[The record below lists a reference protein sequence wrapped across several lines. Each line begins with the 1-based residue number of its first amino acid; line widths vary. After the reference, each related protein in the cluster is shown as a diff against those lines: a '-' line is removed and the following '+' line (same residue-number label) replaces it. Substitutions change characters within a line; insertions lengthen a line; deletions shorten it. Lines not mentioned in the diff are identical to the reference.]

1 MLRTMRAN
9 AKWVF
14 YILAIAFVGWLA
26 VGQVM
31 SILGPSGTVVLKVN
45 GKEFQVA
52 EFQQRVQIASEQYH
66 QQNGSAPVSREEDRQ
81 IQDHVINQ
89 IIEDALLQQE
99 YQRLGIRVS
108 DEEIIETARTSP
120 PPEVMRD
127 PQFQTDS
134 QFDIRKWQQ
143 FLRTTTDRQL
153 LVQIEAMYRDQ
164 IPRIKLA
171 QYLTADVYISDAKL
185 WRIYKDQ
192 HDSVTIASLAIWP
205 Y

>member
-52 EFQQRVQIASEQYH
+52 EFQQRVQIASEQYR

-81 IQDHVINQ
+81 I
-89 IIEDALLQQE
+89 
-99 YQRLGIRVS
+99 
-108 DEEIIETARTSP
+108 
-120 PPEVMRD
+120 
-127 PQFQTDS
+127 
-134 QFDIRKWQQ
+134 
-143 FLRTTTDRQL
+143 
-153 LVQIEAMYRDQ
+153 
-164 IPRIKLA
+164 
-171 QYLTADVYISDAKL
+171 
-185 WRIYKDQ
+185 
-192 HDSVTIASLAIWP
+192 
-205 Y
+205 